1 MNWGYS
7 TIKDQFMVF
16 TKYMYLTKIP
26 SSTTKFNISF
36 GRWPYQNFA
45 IYCTIVNEGQHT
57 LTCFPEYNLQ
67 KQKEDPK
74 SK

>member
-7 TIKDQFMVF
+7 TIKDQFVAF
-16 TKYMYLTKIP
+16 TKCMDLTKFPP
-26 SSTTKFNISF
+26 SRTKFNRSF
-36 GRWPYQNFA
+36 QKFCNLLHY
-45 IYCTIVNEGQHT
+45 YVDEGQYT
-57 LTCFPEYNLQ
+57 LICFPKCNWQ